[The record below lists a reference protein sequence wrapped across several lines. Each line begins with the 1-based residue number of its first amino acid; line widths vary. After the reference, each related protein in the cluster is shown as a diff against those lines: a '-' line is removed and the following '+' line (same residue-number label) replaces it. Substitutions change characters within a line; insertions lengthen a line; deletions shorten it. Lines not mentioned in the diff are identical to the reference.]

1 MAGSTGARP
10 VVIPPR
16 RPVAGRN
23 AVYAAALNR
32 PATLIALGDAL
43 HRPPYQTPPRAPV
56 LHLKPANTWS
66 ESGAPIRCPDGVPA
80 LRMGGGVGLVI
91 GKRASR
97 VPADRALEWVRGLV
111 VVNDVAVPYE
121 SHYRPAIKE
130 RCRDGFCP
138 IGPEVALGPGVD
150 PGALVVRIE
159 INGTAVCEE
168 PTDYVRGAAALLAD
182 LTAFLTL
189 DAGDIVLLGEPAAPP
204 LARPG
209 DTVRVIVEGVGVVE
223 NPVVG

>member
-1 MAGSTGARP
+1 MSGPTGARL
-10 VVIPPR
+10 VTMPPR

-32 PATLIALGDAL
+32 PASIVALGDAL
-43 HRPPYQTPPRAPV
+43 HRPPYQAPPRAPV

-66 ESGAPIRCPDGVPA
+66 EPGAPIRCPDGVA
-80 LRMGGGVGLVI
+80 TLRMGGGVGLVI

-97 VPADRALEWVRGLV
+97 VPADRALDWVRGLV
-111 VVNDVAVPYE
+111 VVNDVALPYE

-138 IGPEVALGPGVD
+138 IGPEVPLAPGVD
-150 PGALVVRIE
+150 PGSLGVRIE
-159 INGTAVCEE
+159 INGAIACEE
-168 PTDYVRGAAALLAD
+168 RPDYVRGPAALLAD

-189 DAGDIVLLGEPAAPP
+189 DAGDIVLLGEPAEPP
-204 LARPG
+204 LAHPG

>member
-1 MAGSTGARP
+1 MAGSAGLRP
-10 VVIPPR
+10 AAIPPR

-23 AVYAAALNR
+23 AVYAADLNR
-32 PATLIALGDAL
+32 KATLVALGDAL
-43 HRPPYQTPPRAPV
+43 HRPPYQTPPGAAV

-91 GKRASR
+91 GRRASR
-97 VPADRALEWVRGLV
+97 VPADRALEWVRGLA
-111 VVNDVAVPYE
+111 VVNDVAVPYQ

-138 IGPEVALGPGVD
+138 IGPEVALAPGVD
-150 PGALVVRIE
+150 PASLVVRIE
-159 INGTAVCEE
+159 INGAVERDE
-168 PTDYVRGAAALLAD
+168 RPDYVRGAAALLAD

-189 DAGDIVLLGEPAAPP
+189 DAGDIVLLGEPAEPP

-209 DTVRVIVEGVGVVE
+209 DTVRVIVEGLGVLE